1 MVVPTQFLELK
12 ELLVVLEERLPQM
25 DVWQCL
31 AYGLSDG
38 AFRLWVPCGKRY
50 ATITQ
55 PNLGNLRD
63 ALTPLAMWSLV
74 LM

>member
-1 MVVPTQFLELK
+1 M
-12 ELLVVLEERLPQM
+12 VLEERLPQM

-63 ALTPLAMWSLV
+63 ALTPLAIVVVGPDVNSIRLHSCS
-74 LM
+74 